1 MKLEGKKV
9 LVVGAGKS
17 GIAASELLLDKKIE
31 TVLYDGNKDLDVEKL
46 YEKAPKLKGMPVLLG
61 ELTDEQLRAF
71 DVAVL
76 SPGVPTDLPVVE
88 RMRAQNVCI
97 WGEITCIFLRK
108 RQTDCNHR
116 NKRKD
121 HYDSIDRRNHEKLFQ
136 GCARGWKY
144 RNSVYFR
151 GCHNDG

>member
-97 WGEITCIFLRK
+97 WGEIELAYSFAK
-108 RQTDCNHR
+108 G
-116 NKRKD
+116 
-121 HYDSIDRRNHEKLFQ
+121 RRNHEKLFQ